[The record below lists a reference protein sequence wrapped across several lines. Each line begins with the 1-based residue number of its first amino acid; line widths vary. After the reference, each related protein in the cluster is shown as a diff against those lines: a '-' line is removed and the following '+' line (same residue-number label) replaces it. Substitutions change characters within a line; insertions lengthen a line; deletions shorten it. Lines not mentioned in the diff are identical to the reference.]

1 MHLHRKLVAGAL
13 AAGFLAST
21 TAHAEEKRIRRENLP
36 PAVEKTVAEQ
46 SQGAT
51 IKRFSKEVEHGK
63 TYYEA
68 ELTVD
73 GHGRDISMAEN
84 GTIVEIEEEV
94 ALDSVPPAV
103 NKALVKAAGSG
114 KITKVESLSKNGRLV
129 AYEAV
134 VRSGTKQYEVRVGP
148 DGKKLAHPK

>member
-1 MHLHRKLVAGAL
+1 MNLHRKLVTTAL
-13 AAGFLAST
+13 AAGFFAST
-21 TAHAEEKRIRRENLP
+21 AVHAEEKRIRREDLP

-46 SQGAT
+46 GKGAT
-51 IKRFSKEVEHGK
+51 IKGFSKEVEHGK

-68 ELTVD
+68 ELTVA

-84 GTIVEIEEEV
+84 GNIVEIEEEV

-103 NKALVKAAGSG
+103 HEALVEAAGSG
-114 KITKVESLSKNGRLV
+114 RLIKVESLSKNGKLV

-134 VRSGTKQYEVRVGP
+134 VRSGTKQHEVRVGP
-148 DGKKLAHPK
+148 DGKS